1 MSSDDEE
8 NGIGM
13 SPSQL
18 LLVGLGG
25 CTAYDVVEI
34 LHKKR
39 QKLTGLEVVV
49 TGHQEEDYPR
59 AYRKI
64 HIHYTVTGKNL
75 MEKAVK
81 DAIVLSEEKYCS
93 VAATVRGSAEITFEY
108 TIREDG

>member
-39 QKLTGLEVVV
+39 QKITGLEVIV
-49 TGHQEEDYPR
+49 TGRQDEILPR
-59 AYRKI
+59 PYRKI

-75 MEKAVK
+75 KEKAVK

-108 TIREDG
+108 TIREDE